1 MLQYRPYGTY
11 NGKELYHIF
20 SSSGESMIVDKEEF
34 IQFLA
39 EFVKTVNIQI
49 IENNK

>member
-1 MLQYRPYGTY
+1 MIQYRPYGTHE
-11 NGKELYHIF
+11 GKELYMIF

-34 IQFLA
+34 IQFLT
-39 EFVKTVNIQI
+39 ELVKTVNTQI